1 MILWKINI
9 FFQQYL
15 FSEETGGFNISFPD
29 LPGAFTCGE
38 DFEDAMYMAKDCLEV
53 YLHDLDEIPKVSTP
67 NSLSLKEGE
76 FIILIEADLLSFR
89 KKYDRQTIK
98 KTLTIPKWL
107 NDEALNKK
115 INFSAVLKEA
125 LIEEL
130 HIR

>member
-1 MILWKINI
+1 MKDKYI
-9 FFQQYL
+9 FPAI

-53 YLHDLDEIPKVSTP
+53 YLHDLDEIPK
-67 NSLSLKEGE
+67 
-76 FIILIEADLLSFR
+76 
-89 KKYDRQTIK
+89 
-98 KTLTIPKWL
+98 WL
-107 NDEALNKK
+107 NDEAINKK

>member
-1 MILWKINI
+1 MKDKYI
-9 FFQQYL
+9 FPAI

-53 YLHDLDEIPKVSTP
+53 YLHDIDEIPKFSIP

>member
-1 MILWKINI
+1 MKDKYI
-9 FFQQYL
+9 FPAI
-15 FSEETGGFNISFPD
+15 FSEETDGFNISFPD

-67 NSLSLKEGE
+67 NKLSLKEGE

-89 KKYDRQTIK
+89 KKYDRQTVK

-107 NDEALNKK
+107 NDEAINKK

-130 HIR
+130 HIK